1 MKKYDLGTATE
12 RFMLALLKRNP
23 GLSQDCQIL
32 NSYLRQSACTKTSK
46 ELQTQLKPT
55 EPITGETKET

>member
-1 MKKYDLGTATE
+1 MKKHDLDIPTE
-12 RFMLALLKRNP
+12 RFISALLKRNP

-55 EPITGETKET
+55 EHTTGEVKKT